1 MELLHLQ
8 SNMKK
13 KGNYIVVIFLHK
25 LGEAHITFRSYRI
38 LGPYNFAAYITLVG
52 HVKYLYVNR
61 YGLWTADWWQRSLG
75 DKAYLH
81 IWWRNTQVARSSH
94 RTGVVTWCE
103 RVSFLS
109 PLQWSVFIVSAPH
122 LLVLA
127 EVDVSVCRTEPRLQC
142 SSWTHG
148 LIMDPL
154 QDMFVPSCIHSYIL

>member
-75 DKAYLH
+75 NKADLY
-81 IWWRNTQVARSSH
+81 IWWRNTQVAQSSN
-94 RTGVVTWCE
+94 RTGVVTWCNSKLSLSFAMICFYCFSTTF
-103 RVSFLS
+103 VSS
-109 PLQWSVFIVSAPH
+109 CWSGCICMQNWASFAIPVMVSSFQ
-122 LLVLA
+122 
-127 EVDVSVCRTEPRLQC
+127 E
-142 SSWTHG
+142 
-148 LIMDPL
+148 I
-154 QDMFVPSCIHSYIL
+154 FVPSYT